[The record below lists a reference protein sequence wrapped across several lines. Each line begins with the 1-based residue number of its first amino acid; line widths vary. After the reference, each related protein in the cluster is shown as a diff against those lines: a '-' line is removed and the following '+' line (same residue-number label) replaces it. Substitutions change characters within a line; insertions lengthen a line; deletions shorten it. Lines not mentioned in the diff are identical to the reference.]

1 MGRQGSTGIS
11 VLKAKLECRCS
22 AALATEAQPAS
33 TSAFHL
39 AQVPAGTLR
48 IGQQK
53 RSDRRDVESLE
64 ALWNPISN
72 DDGHAALE
80 RLQSA
85 VAAQGTPTGLN
96 GNIFVL
102 RSLSSVCALEQGR
115 ESSFTGLSDHQVL
128 KPCISAIC
136 FFHLAHA

>member
-1 MGRQGSTGIS
+1 M
-11 VLKAKLECRCS
+11 LKAKLECRCS

-33 TSAFHL
+33 TSASQL
-39 AQVPAGTLR
+39 AQVPAGTSR
-48 IGQQK
+48 VGQQK
-53 RSDRRDVESLE
+53 RSDCRDVESLE

-85 VAAQGTPTGLN
+85 VAAQGTSTGLN

-102 RSLSSVCALEQGR
+102 RSLSSVYALEQGR
-115 ESSFTGLSDHQVL
+115 ESSFTGLSYHQVL

-136 FFHLAHA
+136 FFHSAHV